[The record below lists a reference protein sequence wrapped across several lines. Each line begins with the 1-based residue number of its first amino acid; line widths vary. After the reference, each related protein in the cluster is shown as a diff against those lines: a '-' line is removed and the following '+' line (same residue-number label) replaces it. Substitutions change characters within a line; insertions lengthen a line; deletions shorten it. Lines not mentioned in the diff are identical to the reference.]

1 MSQTRRRDATAPN
14 NRMMPTTVR
23 LRHSS
28 CLLPL
33 VASRLRE
40 RLWVDLTLTRLYAG
54 GLPQIPRHPAKHRDS
69 CSCTCPFS
77 ANSWLGPSQKQE
89 DERGAI
95 RRGGD
100 DGPTRFDVLR
110 NTTCEEWGSLIGE
123 AILSRLPT
131 VLRAN
136 LPSLTCDRN
145 HEFISTF
152 DRGTFK
158 NQRRLRSKSPGPE
171 LVLHLR
177 VAEPG

>member
-95 RRGGD
+95 RRGGTAQRD
-100 DGPTRFDVLR
+100 SMSYAIRPARNGEVLSVKR
-110 NTTCEEWGSLIGE
+110 SSL
-123 AILSRLPT
+123 SSLPYCGQIY
-131 VLRAN
+131 
-136 LPSLTCDRN
+136 P
-145 HEFISTF
+145 H
-152 DRGTFK
+152 
-158 NQRRLRSKSPGPE
+158 
-171 LVLHLR
+171 
-177 VAEPG
+177 